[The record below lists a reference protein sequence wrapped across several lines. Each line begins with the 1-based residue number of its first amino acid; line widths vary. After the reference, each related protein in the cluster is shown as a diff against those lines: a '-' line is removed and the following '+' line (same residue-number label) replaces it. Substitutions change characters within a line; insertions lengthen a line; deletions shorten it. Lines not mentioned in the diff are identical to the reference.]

1 MAPRQRT
8 SKGANVPTAASE
20 PVGENE
26 VAFRQRNEVPL
37 VEQEV
42 VSGQRRP
49 RQEPDLVARMV
60 EMLKDLQQEIASSK
74 RIGPK
79 KLGITSPL
87 WSTRTGP
94 NQREGQ
100 Q

>member
-8 SKGANVPTAASE
+8 SKGANVPPAASE

-37 VEQEV
+37 VEQEM

-49 RQEPDLVARMV
+49 RQEPDPVA
-60 EMLKDLQQEIASSK
+60 
-74 RIGPK
+74 
-79 KLGITSPL
+79 
-87 WSTRTGP
+87 
-94 NQREGQ
+94 
-100 Q
+100 